1 MTMENEHFNIL
12 AKELNRPLA
21 KIKNAVELLDEGNTI
36 PFIARYRKELTGEMD
51 EEVLRALES
60 RINYLRALDKR
71 KDEIYN
77 NILEQGK
84 MTEELAQKIAAA
96 KILQEV
102 EDLYLPY
109 KQKKKTR
116 ASVAKAKG
124 LEPLAMAIL
133 DRENEISPF
142 KLAEGYI
149 NDEVEDLTSALS
161 GAEDIIAEIVSDDA
175 DLRKIIRSL
184 SYKEGIMQSKA
195 VDSEAVSPYQMYYDY
210 SEAIAKLPPH
220 RILAMNRGESAEMLK
235 ITLAVPEEKILTI
248 IDEKY
253 AKGLINDSAEIVLRA
268 AKDGYKRLIA
278 PSIERELRNGL
289 TEKGEEQA
297 IKVFKQNL
305 HSLLLQ
311 PPVKGQIVLGVD
323 PGFRTGCKLAVVDE
337 TGKVLKVGVMYPHP
351 PQKKY
356 EEAKKIMQSMIEEF
370 QVNII
375 AIGNGTASRESE
387 ALAADV
393 IKDYPQVKYIIVSEA
408 GASVYSASTLA
419 KEEFPEYDLSL
430 RSAVS
435 IARRLQDPLAE
446 LVKIEPKAV
455 GVGQY
460 QHDVTPKKLD
470 ESLGAV
476 VEDCV
481 NLVGVDLNTA
491 SGALLQYIAGL
502 SKSTANG
509 VVKYRDTQGKF
520 INRTE
525 LLKVPRL
532 GPKAYEQCAGF
543 IRITDGD
550 NPLDNTSV
558 HPESYAIAEKLL
570 AELGFTTAVLK
581 ENNAELHH
589 ALENLPLQETAKHL
603 NVGEPTLRDI
613 ITALLKP
620 GRDPREELP
629 PPLLRSDVLS
639 IEDLKPEMELMGT
652 VRNVVD
658 FGAFVD
664 IGVKH
669 DGLVH
674 ISQLGE
680 KYVKHP
686 LEVVSVGDIV
696 KVKVLSVDEKRGR
709 IALTMKM

>member
-1 MTMENEHFNIL
+1 MTMENEHLAIL

-21 KIKNAVELLDEGNTI
+21 KIKNAVELLDEANTI

-60 RINYLRALDKR
+60 RLNYLRALDKR
-71 KDEIYN
+71 KNEIYN

-84 MTEELAQKIAAA
+84 MTDELAAKIAAA

-116 ASVAKAKG
+116 AGIAKAKG
-124 LEPLAMAIL
+124 LEPLALAIL
-133 DRENEISPF
+133 NKENKTAPQ
-142 KLAEGYI
+142 KLAEAYL
-149 NDEVEDLTSALS
+149 NEEVEDVLAALA
-161 GAEDIIAEIVSDDA
+161 GAEDIIAEIASDDA

-195 VDSEAVSPYQMYYDY
+195 VDPEAVSPYQMYYDY
-210 SEAIAKLPPH
+210 AERIAKLPPH

-235 ITLAVPEEKILTI
+235 ITLEVPEDKILALI
-248 IDEKY
+248 GEKY
-253 AKGLINDSAEIVLRA
+253 ASSLTAEAQEIVLRA
-268 AKDGYKRLIA
+268 TKDGYKRLIA
-278 PSIERELRNGL
+278 PAIERELRNGL
-289 TEKGEEQA
+289 TDKGEEQA

-311 PPVKGQIVLGVD
+311 PPVKGQVVLGVD

-337 TGKVLKVGVMYPHP
+337 TGKVLKIGVMYPHP

-356 EEAKKIMQSMIEEF
+356 AEAKALMQSMIEEF
-370 QVNII
+370 QVDII

-387 ALAADV
+387 ALAAEV
-393 IKDYPQVKYIIVSEA
+393 IKDYPNVKYIIVSEA
-408 GASVYSASTLA
+408 GASVYSASALA
-419 KEEFPEYDLSL
+419 KEEFPDYDLSL

-481 NLVGVDLNTA
+481 NMVGVDLNTA

-502 SKSTANG
+502 TKSTANG
-509 VVKYRDTQGKF
+509 VVKYRDAQGKF
-520 INRTE
+520 TNRSE

-543 IRITDGD
+543 IRISDGD

-558 HPESYAIAEKLL
+558 HPESYQTAEKLL
-570 AELGFTTAVLK
+570 AELGFKAEDLGK
-581 ENNAELHH
+581 NNAKLQQ
-589 ALENLPLQETAKHL
+589 ALEKLSVKETAEHL
-603 NVGEPTLRDI
+603 EVGEPTLRDI
-613 ITALLKP
+613 ISALLKP

-674 ISQLGE
+674 ISELGE

-686 LEVVSVGDIV
+686 LEVVAVGDIV

-709 IALTMKM
+709 VALTMKM

>member
-1 MTMENEHFNIL
+1 MTMENEHLAIL

-21 KIKNAVELLDEGNTI
+21 KIKNAVELLDEANTI

-60 RINYLRALDKR
+60 RLNYLRALDKR
-71 KDEIYN
+71 KNEIYN

-84 MTEELAQKIAAA
+84 MTDELAAKIAAA

-116 ASVAKAKG
+116 AGIAKAKG
-124 LEPLAMAIL
+124 LEPLALAIL
-133 DRENEISPF
+133 NKENKTAPQ
-142 KLAEGYI
+142 KLAEEYL
-149 NDEVEDLTSALS
+149 NEEVEDIAAALA
-161 GAEDIIAEIVSDDA
+161 GAEDIIAEIASDDA

-195 VDSEAVSPYQMYYDY
+195 VDPEAVSPYQMYYDY
-210 SEAIAKLPPH
+210 AERIAKLPPH

-235 ITLAVPEEKILTI
+235 ITLEVPEDKILALI
-248 IDEKY
+248 GEKY
-253 AKGLINDSAEIVLRA
+253 ASSLTAEAQEIVLRA
-268 AKDGYKRLIA
+268 TKDGYKRLIA
-278 PSIERELRNGL
+278 PAIERELRNGL
-289 TEKGEEQA
+289 TDKGEEQA

-311 PPVKGQIVLGVD
+311 PPVKGQVVLGVD

-337 TGKVLKVGVMYPHP
+337 TGKVLKIGVMYPHP

-356 EEAKKIMQSMIEEF
+356 AEAKALMQSMIEEF
-370 QVNII
+370 QVDII

-387 ALAADV
+387 ALAAEV
-393 IKDYPQVKYIIVSEA
+393 IKDYPNVKYIIVSEA
-408 GASVYSASTLA
+408 GASVYSASALA
-419 KEEFPEYDLSL
+419 KEEFPDYDLSL

-481 NLVGVDLNTA
+481 NMVGVDLNTA

-502 SKSTANG
+502 TKSTANG
-509 VVKYRDTQGKF
+509 VVKYRDAQGKF
-520 INRTE
+520 TNRSE

-543 IRITDGD
+543 IRISDGD

-558 HPESYAIAEKLL
+558 HPESYQTAEKLL
-570 AELGFTTAVLK
+570 AELGFKAEDLGK
-581 ENNAELHH
+581 NNAKLQQ
-589 ALENLPLQETAKHL
+589 ALEKLPVKETAEHL
-603 NVGEPTLRDI
+603 EVGEPTLRDI
-613 ITALLKP
+613 ISALLKP

-674 ISQLGE
+674 ISELGE

-686 LEVVSVGDIV
+686 LEVVAVGDIV

-709 IALTMKM
+709 VALTMKM